1 MSSGTTESKD
11 IATEDKTPASFIQNE
26 KDILIT
32 TGSLWKAIWV
42 LSWPVLINM
51 CSIAVAS
58 CIEVWVAG
66 KLGYNAQ
73 AAIGLGGQIW
83 FLMIIL
89 TIALSAGSSAL
100 VSRFWGAKDTQ
111 QAIEAARQSI
121 VFSIFFAFGSATTG
135 LLICRPLLHFLG
147 ASAEVEE
154 LGWQFL
160 RFDLLGQIPITILW
174 VINPIFRARGDMVT
188 PMLTAVLTMVLVV
201 ILDLG
206 LTLYPFHLGVS
217 GLGIGWGLA
226 SCISLAVSLTI
237 LRKSE
242 LGECLNL
249 RQWWK
254 SGLKWE
260 WFMRLMK
267 IGIPACIQDLAWV
280 GGNMFMLKILSLTAN
295 PTASEAAWSIGMRLE
310 EMVAGLPIFALATA
324 IPTIIGQNLG
334 AGKAARASQAGWQIA
349 AIAVCYGLIMASI
362 FFLFAEPIATS
373 MTKDKDVIGYSV
385 SYLKIVGLAEPFVAL
400 WLVLS
405 GALQGAGYT
414 KRPMLVAMLA
424 LIVIRL
430 PLAWWLTVPCQLG
443 PVGTWISI
451 SASAILIGLSMVY
464 LFAQG
469 RWQLQ
474 KI

>member
-1 MSSGTTESKD
+1 MNNGTSENQS
-11 IATEDKTPASFIQNE
+11 IAVEEKIPARHPQNE
-26 KDILIT
+26 KDTLIT
-32 TGSLWKAIWV
+32 AGSLWKAIWV

-58 CIEVWVAG
+58 CTEMWIAG

-89 TIALSAGSSAL
+89 AIALSAGSSAL
-100 VSRFWGAKDTQ
+100 VSRFWGAKDTK
-111 QAIEAARQSI
+111 QAVEAARQSI
-121 VFSIFFAFGSATTG
+121 IFSIFFAFGGAFIG

-174 VINPIFRARGDMVT
+174 IINPIFRARGDTIT
-188 PMLTAVLTMVLVV
+188 PMLTAVLTMVLVTV
-201 ILDLG
+201 FDFG
-206 LTLYPFHLGVS
+206 LTLYPFHYGVS

-226 SCISLAVSLTI
+226 SCISLIVSLTI

-242 LGECLNL
+242 LGECLNI
-249 RQWWK
+249 RKWFED
-254 SGLKWE
+254 GLQRE
-260 WFMRLMK
+260 WFIRLMK
-267 IGIPACIQDLAWV
+267 IGVPACIQDLAWV
-280 GGNMFMLKILSLTAN
+280 GGNIFVLKILALTAN
-295 PTASEAAWSIGMRLE
+295 PTASEAAWSIGMRVE

-324 IPTIIGQNLG
+324 IPTIVGQNLG
-334 AGKAARASQAGWQIA
+334 AGRADRARRAGWQIA
-349 AIAVCYGLIMASI
+349 AIAALYGLLMACI
-362 FFLFAEPIATS
+362 FFFFAEPIATL
-373 MTKDKDVIGYSV
+373 MTKDKNVIGHTV
-385 SYLKIVGLAEPFVAL
+385 SYLQIVGLAEPFVAL

-414 KRPMLVAMLA
+414 RRPMLVAMVT
-424 LIVIRL
+424 LIIIRL

-451 SASAILIGLSMVY
+451 CASAILVGLSMAY
-464 LFAQG
+464 LFARG
-469 RWQLQ
+469 RWQSQ
-474 KI
+474 SI